1 MEDQVFQIQRIL
13 ADKLD
18 EYKEKENRYV
28 DENIWE
34 IQELYIDEEQ
44 KEKGKEKIEDEEVI
58 LIKPYEVSE
67 LISTKSSSFINK
79 EINNLLKYMK
89 LVRLPTQTRIFQPP
103 LHYQSL

>member
-1 MEDQVFQIQRIL
+1 MFQIQRIL